1 MKKLIAILLLT
12 IFTISLCGC
21 STKEEVV
28 PYDLSVC
35 DAEMTEMYAYLEQFA
50 DENHK
55 VDSCEVTFDK
65 SEEYIDALKE
75 NADGLNSITVY
86 SRNVSDEI
94 AQSFINLAKKK
105 NIPVTFA
112 FSAVSDEV
120 LTSYDK
126 AFSIETNYL
135 HAAEMTAEKIK
146 QLWSEGVIADADK
159 NMIFSFSVVK
169 NSELSPEMQGY
180 YERLIADIELYGVPM
195 QLVSE
200 ISPEEIYSAENL
212 IALNEANEALI
223 IIDSTALPYI
233 NQYTPY
239 GSGVEIICLSQAPQ
253 NPIEQN
259 SFVSNCFI
267 DYAHYKTAADEII
280 SNFNNRQYPLISISF
295 PVIDRTVFIP
305 AEI

>member
-1 MKKLIAILLLT
+1 MKKLIAILLLS
-12 IFTISLCGC
+12 IFTLCGC
-21 STKEEVV
+21 SAKDEVIL
-28 PYDLSVC
+28 YDLSVC
-35 DAEMTEMYAYLEQFA
+35 DTEMAEMYAYLEQFA

-55 VDSCEVTFDK
+55 VDSCEVTSEK
-65 SEEYIDALKE
+65 SDEYLDTLKE

-94 AQSFINLAKKK
+94 AQNFINLAKKK

-120 LTSYDK
+120 LASYDK

-146 QLWSEGVIADADK
+146 QLWSEGSIADADE
-159 NMIFSFSVVK
+159 NMIFSFSVIK
-169 NSELSPEMQGY
+169 CGELSPETQGY
-180 YERLIADIELYGVPM
+180 YEHLIANIELYGVPM
-195 QLVSE
+195 QLISE
-200 ISPEEIYSAENL
+200 ISAEDITSGESLTALKEE
-212 IALNEANEALI
+212 NEALI
-223 IIDSTALPYI
+223 IIDSTVLPYI

-239 GSGVEIICLSQAPQ
+239 GSGVELICLSQAPQ

-267 DYAHYKTAADEII
+267 DYAHYKVAADEII
-280 SNFNNRQYPLISISF
+280 NNYNNRQYPLIDISF
-295 PVIDRTVFIP
+295 PVIDKTVFIP